1 MTITN
6 DFTPRPVPQGF
17 RPEGLA
23 SPDTQGAAPAGSGTV
38 EAEVSVDHVPK
49 DALAF
54 MPGNAPGADVDSPEN
69 PMPSP
74 SDIKAA
80 FDSIDWENPSL
91 GTLMKVI
98 SMITASMRKAQNEA
112 KWALQESEMKNL
124 MNEVA
129 NMIKAATTEMVTT
142 IATSVASIGLNAV
155 NLGASTRAI
164 SQTKGLAD
172 DIKAIDLTD
181 ANSQKVLKGLDA
193 DLNLVNL
200 KSTRV
205 QTGTQIAE
213 GVSKVGGAIGS
224 AQAGYIN
231 ADAKEDAAQAQR
243 AASYKQAA
251 QSAEEASRD
260 ELRAV
265 RDMLQ
270 DIIRT
275 MLSTEN
281 KIANNF

>member
-1 MTITN
+1 
-6 DFTPRPVPQGF
+6 
-17 RPEGLA
+17 
-23 SPDTQGAAPAGSGTV
+23 
-38 EAEVSVDHVPK
+38 
-49 DALAF
+49 
-54 MPGNAPGADVDSPEN
+54 
-69 PMPSP
+69 
-74 SDIKAA
+74 
-80 FDSIDWENPSL
+80 
-91 GTLMKVI
+91 
-98 SMITASMRKAQNEA
+98 
-112 KWALQESEMKNL
+112 